1 LFATPA
7 LSLELP
13 DREFV
18 IIDGQIEARLRRRNR
33 TMHARPE
40 IRERLLAKKM
50 QRWALIGSYPSAYPN
65 CSASRARRNY
75 ARLLAKYPDL
85 GRKLNLGIVSAYP
98 PL

>member
-1 LFATPA
+1 
-7 LSLELP
+7 
-13 DREFV
+13 
-18 IIDGQIEARLRRRNR
+18 
-33 TMHARPE
+33 MHARPE
-40 IRERLLAKKM
+40 IRERLIAKKL

-75 ARLLAKYPDL
+75 ARLLSKYPDL